1 IFLHNY
7 TPLTFLHF
15 FLLQKI
21 NKMNDQFHEL
31 NFREFMDELTKQ
43 EQSFFQKK
51 AAENNNEKS
60 YVTEIFGELYF
71 KENNGESFIK
81 DFFPPMPKKS
91 SSENNANKASISQA
105 EFEKI
110 NFNEKLP
117 NGDDIV
123 VNVNDEMQKGKGGE
137 KIK

>member
-1 IFLHNY
+1 MIKFHTPYILYIALQNQLIFLHNY

-15 FLLQKI
+15 FFLVQKI
-21 NKMNDQFHEL
+21 NKMKDQFHEL
-31 NFREFMDELTKQ
+31 NFREFMDELAKQ

-51 AAENNNEKS
+51 AAGNNNEKS

-71 KENNGESFIK
+71 KENN
-81 DFFPPMPKKS
+81 
-91 SSENNANKASISQA
+91 A

-110 NFNEKLP
+110 NFREKLP

-123 VNVNDEMQKGKGGE
+123 VNVIDEMQKGKGG
-137 KIK
+137 KKSNDA

>member
-1 IFLHNY
+1 M
-7 TPLTFLHF
+7 
-15 FLLQKI
+15 K
-21 NKMNDQFHEL
+21 DQFHEL

-71 KENNGESFIK
+71 KENNGEYSFIK
-81 DFFPPMPKKS
+81 NFFPPMPKKS
-91 SSENNANKASISQA
+91 SSENNANYKASISQA

-110 NFNEKLP
+110 NFSEKLP

-123 VNVNDEMQKGKGGE
+123 VNYVTDEMQKGIISFFFFSFCKYVLVR
-137 KIK
+137 